1 LILLGNLLIGIGQLL
16 SAILSFMVVLV
27 FVSVLLS
34 WFRVNPY
41 NPVVRYFHSVS
52 ELLCSIPRRWFRTTV
67 GNMDLAPVIVLLAL
81 SFLQTVVAN
90 SMIEYGALLKA
101 SGMYNVSI
109 DQRMSVPPGVK
120 GRSL

>member
-1 LILLGNLLIGIGQLL
+1 MILLGNLLIGIGQLL
-16 SAILSFMVVLV
+16 NAILSFMVVLV

-41 NPVVRYFHSVS
+41 NPIVRYFHTTS
-52 ELLCSIPRRWFRTTV
+52 ELLCGIPRRWIPTTI
-67 GNMDLAPVIVLLAL
+67 GNIDLAPVIVLLVL

-90 SMIEYGALLKA
+90 SMIEYGSLLKA
-101 SGMYNVSI
+101 SGLYSISI
-109 DQRMSVPPGVK
+109 DQRIAVPPGVK